1 MTNQLAIIIGALIIG
16 VSVLAAQ
23 FLGGYEIAAV
33 GNPAGP
39 PMAWRLNSRNGEIE
53 ICSFSP
59 NNDDPME
66 AIARNGKRTLYL
78 KCGSSVG
85 GVTPP

>member
-1 MTNQLAIIIGALIIG
+1 MTNQLAIIVGALIIG
-16 VSVLAAQ
+16 TAIFGSE
-23 FLGGYEIAAV
+23 FIGRYEIAAV

-39 PMAWRLNSRNGEIE
+39 PIVWRINSRSGEIE

-59 NNDDPME
+59 NADDPME
-66 AIARNGKRTLYL
+66 AIARNGQRTLYL
-78 KCGSSVG
+78 KCGSSLG